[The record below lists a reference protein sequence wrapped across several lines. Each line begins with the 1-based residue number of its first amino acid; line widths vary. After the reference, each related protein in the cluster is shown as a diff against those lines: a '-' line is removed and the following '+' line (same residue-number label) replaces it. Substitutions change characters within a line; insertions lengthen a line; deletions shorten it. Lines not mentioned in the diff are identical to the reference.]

1 MQRISI
7 LQQLLQKEVEELA
20 IDGRAPLNGD
30 SALDMTELQPLIAEI
45 SRTLNGASLLGLSKL
60 SGVTE
65 PLSAEEEPQ
74 PFLAEKHGEPQACP
88 GEDTKMAQACS
99 TTELKPP
106 EPCRKAGP
114 QPPEPCLPALPGP
127 FLPSCQGQSG
137 PPKAHP
143 SIELGASAACA
154 VEGRNPEYIPQP
166 SCSQGPPATT
176 SLTFSSQSPLC
187 ASPPIH
193 SLRASRSPT
202 GHSGP
207 RSLVPRTLALR
218 QHLRA
223 CLTALHCFHESRL
236 DDECAFYTSRTPPPG
251 PTRICTNPVATML
264 EWQDALH
271 FIPVG
276 SVVPR
281 DSPA

>member
-1 MQRISI
+1 MTTLGCSLPPQRISI
-7 LQQLLQKEVEELA
+7 LQQLLQKEVEGLA

-45 SRTLNGASLLGLSKL
+45 SRTLNGASLLGLSKH

-106 EPCRKAGP
+106 ELCRKAGP

-137 PPKAHP
+137 PPEAHP

-202 GHSGP
+202 GHSGKGLAGEGP
-207 RSLVPRTLALR
+207 EGMVLSLGVGPAL
-218 QHLRA
+218 LWAMA
-223 CLTALHCFHESRL
+223 CLLFS
-236 DDECAFYTSRTPPPG
+236 
-251 PTRICTNPVATML
+251 
-264 EWQDALH
+264 
-271 FIPVG
+271 G
-276 SVVPR
+276 SVVKS
-281 DSPA
+281 SPALCF